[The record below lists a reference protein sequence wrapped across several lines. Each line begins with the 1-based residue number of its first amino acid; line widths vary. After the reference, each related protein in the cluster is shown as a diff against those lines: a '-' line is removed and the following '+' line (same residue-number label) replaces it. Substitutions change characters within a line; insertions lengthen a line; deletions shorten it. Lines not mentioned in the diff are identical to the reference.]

1 MPAATP
7 AQKLPTLMHFPLAK
21 HLATTEG
28 LSIRRLGWT
37 GKPGAHE
44 LAWICY
50 RGGLWWYQNAAG
62 ERVAESGDVDE
73 HDLLALDWTTLAPDC
88 DPAEHQDVGLPADAT
103 IFGIRPYDLWEDV
116 GAETGLRDLANPN
129 AELGAA
135 RCEPPVITP
144 PRPPV
149 VVPPPGGGPGN
160 GTGTGAGNDSGTG
173 QGNSGTTTG
182 GTGGPSTP
190 PRPDIPGGGTGGS
203 SSGGSS
209 GRSGGRR
216 RRPRTP
222 NPTQLPT
229 ATLRIATGSP
239 IGQGCIQRAKDSC
252 GRRCRDA
259 PDPVYDIRGAGLA
272 YEYLGA
278 TISLG
283 ADQDQPGSV
292 WFYRYYYKGELRE
305 TGTISPGSSKDVDG
319 GVRKFDLA
327 LGASHSGRV
336 EFGRGSDTV
345 SASDTVTMP
354 DYCQKDPDCGK
365 LCGGGG
371 GGGGG
376 GGSDWGGSW

>member
-1 MPAATP
+1 MSAT
-7 AQKLPTLMHFPLAK
+7 AQKLPPLMHFPLAK
-21 HLATTEG
+21 HLATTQG
-28 LSIRRLGWT
+28 RSIRRVGWT

-44 LAWICY
+44 LAWIRY
-50 RGGLWWYQNAAG
+50 TGGLWWYQNASG

-73 HDLLALDWTTLAPDC
+73 HDLLALDWTTLAPHC
-88 DPAEHQDVGLPADAT
+88 DPAEHQDAGLPADAT
-103 IFGIRPYDLWEDV
+103 VFGIRPYDLWEDV
-116 GAETGLRDLANPN
+116 GMDAGLRELTNPN
-129 AELGAA
+129 AVVGAA
-135 RCEPPVITP
+135 RCQPASITPLLPPVTIVA
-144 PRPPV
+144 PV
-149 VVPPPGGGPGN
+149 IVKPGESSGN
-160 GTGTGAGNDSGTG
+160 
-173 QGNSGTTTG
+173 TG
-182 GTGGPSTP
+182 GTPGSSAGGTGIPLNP
-190 PRPDIPGGGTGGS
+190 PGPQIPGVGTGSGSGTVGTGGS
-203 SSGGSS
+203 GGGSPN
-209 GRSGGRR
+209 RR
-216 RRPRTP
+216 RREPTP
-222 NPTQLPT
+222 PAALPT
-229 ATLRIATGSP
+229 ASLRIATGSP
-239 IGQGCIQRAKDSC
+239 IGQGCIQRAKDEC
-252 GRRCRDA
+252 GRRCRNA

-305 TGTISPGSSKDVDG
+305 TGTMAPGSSKNVDG

-327 LGASHSGRV
+327 VGASHSGRV

-365 LCGGGG
+365 PCGGG